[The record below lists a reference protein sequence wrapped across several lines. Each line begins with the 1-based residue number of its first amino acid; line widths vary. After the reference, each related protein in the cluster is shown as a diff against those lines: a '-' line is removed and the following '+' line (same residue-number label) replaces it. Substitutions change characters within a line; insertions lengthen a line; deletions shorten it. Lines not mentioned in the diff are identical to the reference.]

1 MTMHELECKLRDTSI
16 SDKDFFE
23 LLVKYFEERER
34 DDTPIEQE
42 DIVALHQ
49 LRKLTKK
56 MRPAALEMMR
66 RYVLKQHE
74 GCCMPKTEE

>member
-1 MTMHELECKLRDTSI
+1 MTIHELECKMRDTSI

-23 LLVKYFEERER
+23 LLVKYFEER
-34 DDTPIEQE
+34 DDTPLEQE

-49 LRKLTKK
+49 LRKLIKK
-56 MRPAALEMMR
+56 LRPTALEMMR